1 MRYLFNVYSF
11 IFELTLICR
20 NLEGNFK
27 SYEIPTSKKTPGK
40 INIYHTSII
49 DALSIASFYLY
60 LLLIINSISIFSD
73 NPKKFN
79 SSARFLAPPTFHP
92 ATSMDEG
99 ESRKFRV
106 SNSRFV
112 PKPGKETCGL
122 NVKTYSIRKTREM
135 KTDHKGD
142 YFSFYFYAISGV
154 NEFIEIQN
162 GNETHKFESQIGYIR
177 CSHGWISFLE
187 VFRNRLGVANQ
198 ETPRGCGIGVVL
210 TELCF
215 IDPDINNVNSGNRA
229 MPKLQKDV
237 QTQQLVK
244 DNCIK
249 LIGMT
254 MFADPVAGALTYFS
268 AAIRLDYRKL
278 IVDPLRDGEKF
289 KIYDTKVAKENF
301 DLNTGRIEPCCHE
314 IERCDTLMT
323 NWFFCEGNQKSEDWN
338 PFGL

>member
-11 IFELTLICR
+11 IFELTLICQ
-20 NLEGNFK
+20 NLEGNFRSHK
-27 SYEIPTSKKTPGK
+27 TSASKKTPGK

-49 DALSIASFYLY
+49 DAVSTFLDLY
-60 LLLIINSISIFSD
+60 LILIINNISFFSD
-73 NPKKFN
+73 I
-79 SSARFLAPPTFHP
+79 SRSVRVLAPPTFHP

-99 ESRKFRV
+99 ESRKFKI
-106 SNSRFV
+106 SNTRFV
-112 PKPGKETCGL
+112 PKPGKETCAL
-122 NVKTYSIRKTREM
+122 NAKTYSVRKTKEI

-142 YFSFYFYAISGV
+142 YYSFYFYAIFGV
-154 NEFIEIQN
+154 NEFNEIQN

-177 CSHGWISFLE
+177 CSHGWINFLE

-198 ETPRGCGIGVVL
+198 ENPRGCGIGIVL

-215 IDPDINNVNSGNRA
+215 IDPDINKLNSGNRA
-229 MPKLQKDV
+229 MPLLKEDV
-237 QTQQLVK
+237 HTQQLVK

-254 MFADPVAGALTYFS
+254 MFADPLAGALTYFS

-278 IVDPLRDGEKF
+278 IVDPLRDGAKF

-301 DLNTGRIEPCCHE
+301 DINTGRIEPCCQE
-314 IERCDTLMT
+314 TERCDTLMT

-338 PFGL
+338 PFDL